1 MPALALAVVGI
12 ALPDSLNPTLI
23 VAAIYL
29 TLRPR
34 PVRQTLAFTL
44 SAFVVTLAGG
54 LVVAFGLGDLIVSLL
69 PKLSRT
75 VKYEVMTIVGVALI
89 AGGAV
94 LWFRRDSVVGD
105 KAPSRGE
112 ASDGGTSDDG
122 VSEGGTSDGETGAG
136 GTSDGETGAGGT
148 SESGKGRGGSA
159 VLMGAG
165 IAGVEFL
172 TAFPYF
178 AAIAMVVGASVP
190 LGAKAF
196 LIVLYNVIYVSPL
209 IAIVIVCMVMGDQAT
224 RVLTPIGDWIS
235 INWPIIVAPLAVAVG
250 VAVTAY
256 AITQLV

>member
-1 MPALALAVVGI
+1 VPALALAVVGI

-44 SAFVVTLAGG
+44 SAFVVTLVGG

-75 VKYEVMTIVGVALI
+75 VKYEVMTIVGVALV
-89 AGGAV
+89 AGGGV

-105 KAPSRGE
+105 KPPSRGG
-112 ASDGGTSDDG
+112 S
-122 VSEGGTSDGETGAG
+122 SEGGTSE
-136 GTSDGETGAGGT
+136 GGT
-148 SESGKGRGGSA
+148 SEGGKSRGGSA

-190 LGAKAF
+190 LPAKAF

-235 INWPIIVAPLAVAVG
+235 MNWPIIVAPLAAAVG

-256 AITQLV
+256 GISQLV